1 LATSRRYDSCAL
13 LANENNEAVAMKSA
27 REKVSIKGVVIG
39 SISDIVGSN
48 VWGVVLVAYLMSR
61 YDSASIPQSQLETAI
76 SSIVRSDPLLF
87 AANLLIGA
95 SFSVLG
101 GYMSAHIAKRNER
114 RLNRP
119 SPTARKKPQLSG
131 APVAPRTSLRSSQ
144 RSRSSSHTP
153 SSSEGSRFNS
163 ARSRESDRAHS

>member
-1 LATSRRYDSCAL
+1 
-13 LANENNEAVAMKSA
+13 MKSA

-101 GYMSAHIAKRNER
+101 GYMSAHIAKRNEL
-114 RLNRP
+114 LN
-119 SPTARKKPQLSG
+119 G
-131 APVAPRTSLRSSQ
+131 ALTSFLCVSIGISSIV
-144 RSRSSSHTP
+144 TGT
-153 SSSEGSRFNS
+153 SE
-163 ARSRESDRAHS
+163 DPL